1 MEYSLTA
8 IFACLTL
15 VNFVDRESMLYAD
28 TQVIYQPST
37 TVSGT
42 SVAKLIF
49 SVYYCFSPFSHANK

>member
-37 TVSGT
+37 TVSVT

-49 SVYYCFSPFSHANK
+49 SVYYCFSPFSHTNK